1 MNLSTNQQSLSYSA
15 VSADLQIPTKLDIC
29 FPFLLITNPI
39 VQNFIERYQ
48 RALKQSLVFIACTRL
63 ESLASHQ
70 TCFPWDLFL
79 FRQLIVVQ
87 KERKLTPA
95 KA

>member
-1 MNLSTNQQSLSYSA
+1 MTRRLS
-15 VSADLQIPTKLDIC
+15 DLQIQTKLDRYVFV

-39 VQNFIERYQ
+39 VQNIIERYQ

>member
-1 MNLSTNQQSLSYSA
+1 MGDYLKTQ
-15 VSADLQIPTKLDIC
+15 TKQDIC
-29 FPFLLITNPI
+29 FPFLLITNPT
-39 VQNFIERYQ
+39 VQNIIERYQ
-48 RALKQSLVFIACTRL
+48 RALKQSLVFIACTTRL